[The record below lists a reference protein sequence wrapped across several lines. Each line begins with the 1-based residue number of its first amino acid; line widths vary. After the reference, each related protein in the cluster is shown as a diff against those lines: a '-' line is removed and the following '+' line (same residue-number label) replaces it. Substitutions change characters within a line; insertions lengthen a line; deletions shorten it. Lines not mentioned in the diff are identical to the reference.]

1 MRARRVVIVGFPGV
15 QSLDLSGPYEVFA
28 EADAYRVEVAA
39 PQAGSFNAESGVGLR
54 ADVALADVRGAI
66 DTLIVA
72 GGYGVFDMIEDETF
86 VHHLRRLAA
95 KARRVGSICTGAFA
109 LAAAGLLE
117 GRQATTHWRFSDQL
131 RSCFPSVVVDSEPIF
146 IRSDNIY
153 TSAGVTAGMD
163 LALALVE
170 EDLGHQ
176 AAMTIAREFVLFM
189 RRPGG
194 QSQFSTALATQTAD
208 REPLRE
214 LQAWIVDNVSADL
227 SVDVL
232 AQRVH
237 MSPRHFARVFTREV
251 GQTPA
256 RYVDQV
262 RVESAQRRLE
272 ESTSTLDDVAAQC
285 GFGSA
290 DSMRR
295 SFLRVRGVSP
305 SDYRHRF
312 GQYAQVSEK
321 RL

>member
-1 MRARRVVIVGFPGV
+1 MPTRRVIIVGFPGV

-28 EADAYRVEVAA
+28 EADAYRVQVAA
-39 PQAGSFNAESGVGLR
+39 PQAGHFSAESGVGLC
-54 ADVALADVRGAI
+54 ADVALADLRGPI

-72 GGYGVFDMIEDETF
+72 GGYGVFDVIEDENF
-86 VHHLRRLAA
+86 VHHLQRVA
-95 KARRVGSICTGAFA
+95 KKSRRVGSICTGAFA

-131 RSCFPSVVVDSEPIF
+131 QSCYPAVVVDSEPIF
-146 IRSDNIY
+146 VRSDNIY

-163 LALALVE
+163 LSLALVE

-194 QSQFSTALATQTAD
+194 QSQFSTALAAQTAD

-214 LQAWIVDNVSADL
+214 LQAWIVDNVKADL
-227 SVDVL
+227 SVEAL
-232 AQRVH
+232 AERAH
-237 MSPRHFARVFTREV
+237 MSPRNFARVFTREV
-251 GQTPA
+251 GHTPA
-256 RYVDQV
+256 RYVEQI

-272 ESTSTLDDVAAQC
+272 ESASTLDEIANQC

-290 DSMRR
+290 NSMRR

-305 SDYRHRF
+305 SDYRQRF
-312 GQYAQVSEK
+312 STHALLTEI
-321 RL
+321 R

>member
-39 PQAGSFNAESGVGLR
+39 PQAGTFNAESGVGLW
-54 ADVALADVRGAI
+54 ADIALADLRGQI

-72 GGYGVFDMIEDETF
+72 GGYGVFETIEDPAF
-86 VHHLRRLAA
+86 VSQLQRAA
-95 KARRVGSICTGAFA
+95 KKSRRVGSICTGAFA

-131 RSCFPSVVVDSEPIF
+131 QSCYPAVVVDSEPIF

-170 EDLGHQ
+170 EDCGHQ
-176 AAMTIAREFVLFM
+176 VAMTIAREFVLFM

-194 QSQFSTALATQTAD
+194 QSQFSTALAAQTAD

-214 LQAWIVDNVSADL
+214 LQAWIVDNFNADL
-227 SVDVL
+227 SVEAL
-232 AQRVH
+232 AARAH
-237 MSPRHFARVFTREV
+237 MSPRNFARVFTREV

-256 RYVDQV
+256 RYVDQI
-262 RVESAQRRLE
+262 RVEAAQRRLE
-272 ESTSTLDDVAAQC
+272 ESTSTLDEIAHQC

-290 DSMRR
+290 NSLRR

-305 SDYRHRF
+305 SDYRQRF
-312 GQYAQVSEK
+312 SRHTLINEPS
-321 RL
+321 